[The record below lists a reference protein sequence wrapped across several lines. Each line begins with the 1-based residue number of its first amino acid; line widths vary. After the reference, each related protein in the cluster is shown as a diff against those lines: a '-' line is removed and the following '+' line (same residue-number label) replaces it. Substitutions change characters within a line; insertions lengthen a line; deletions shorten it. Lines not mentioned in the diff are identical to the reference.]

1 MSSSFLKFCHSF
13 DKLVTRLR
21 VAFYVTNSMC
31 YHTRDIQTYRSTT
44 NLSIKAQEVLNT
56 GVQSIK
62 QSALVNGGIV
72 AEEW

>member
-31 YHTRDIQTYRSTT
+31 YHTRDIQTYRTTT
-44 NLSIKAQEVLNT
+44 NLSITRMITDPIELHSVL
-56 GVQSIK
+56 
-62 QSALVNGGIV
+62 LPL
-72 AEEW
+72 